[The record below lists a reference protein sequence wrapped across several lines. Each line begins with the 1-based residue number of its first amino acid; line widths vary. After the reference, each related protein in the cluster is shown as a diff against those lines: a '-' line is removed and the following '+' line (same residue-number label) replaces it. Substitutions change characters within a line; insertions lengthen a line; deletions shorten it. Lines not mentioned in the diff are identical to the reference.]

1 MLGWKCLLSV
11 GMVHAAGQADN
22 GLVAS
27 RYFWFGLPIVEFR
40 FGGNGLTLGDSL
52 GQFGFIWG
60 IVQVS
65 LD

>member
-1 MLGWKCLLSV
+1 MN
-11 GMVHAAGQADN
+11 QADN

-65 LD
+65 LDWASLVSSSQ

>member
-1 MLGWKCLLSV
+1 
-11 GMVHAAGQADN
+11 MVEVEVQADN

-65 LD
+65 LDWASLVSSSQ